1 MKIKTKFDVG
11 DDCWV
16 MFADKP
22 KNMLVSS
29 VTVEVDEN
37 EIKTEYTLGDT
48 NSELKYTDDMLFDT
62 KEDLIKSL

>member
-1 MKIKTKFDVG
+1 
-11 DDCWV
+11 

-29 VTVEVDEN
+29 VTVEADEN
-37 EIKTEYTLGDT
+37 EVKTEYTLGDT